1 MDQKCV
7 ICKSATYH
15 EHDTLTS
22 SLRKQFWQMTSMR
35 MFIWGDWDLTDMES
49 DENIQLLAC
58 PRVQGEVMKTIIF
71 HEHTTAYSPSNRYIT
86 LFLKKYIEKIESMP
100 DYELDDELTEFY
112 ISLISTT
119 NTTSFAPGM
128 CYKTYVLDKEQY
140 MRIVLQEEQTMVSQ
154 GTTGLQTWDASLR
167 LADFFAEHP
176 GIIRGQRV
184 VELGAGCG
192 LAGFTCAAM
201 GASNVLST
209 DFNSDVLKL
218 LEGNR
223 QTNTEYKDK
232 VQVAELDWANLEECA
247 RISSNVDVIIGADVS
262 YDPTIVPLLVAALET
277 MLVSPQQVAYITAA
291 VRSQETFELFLKL
304 VDDTGVLGKSVMDLT
319 EAKMSTLCLPNPVS
333 DIRLILI
340 TRK

>member
-58 PRVQGEVMKTIIF
+58 PV
-71 HEHTTAYSPSNRYIT
+71 PSNRYIT